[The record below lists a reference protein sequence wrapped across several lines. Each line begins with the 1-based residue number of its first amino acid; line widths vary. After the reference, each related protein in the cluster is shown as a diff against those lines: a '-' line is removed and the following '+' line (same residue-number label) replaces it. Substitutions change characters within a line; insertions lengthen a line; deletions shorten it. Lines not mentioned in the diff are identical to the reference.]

1 MRRSPKRVTLI
12 TTGGTIAEAPP
23 SNPNRR
29 HATAAELLRH
39 LPPLQNIEVSTVD
52 LFDLASTFITFEHML
67 QIAAAVDA
75 AIERNEDGIVVT
87 HGTDTLEETA
97 YFVDLVGTNGR
108 PVVFTGAMMPP
119 GVPGADGSFNLHN
132 ALLIAASDESRGR
145 GVLVTFAAEIHA
157 ARDAVKAHTMSLGA
171 FKSLDFGPLGSVDED
186 RVVFCRNVPP
196 SEQLP
201 VSKVTARVEGVK
213 CYASMSDIQ
222 LRALTEAGIDGVVL
236 ETLGSGQVPPSL
248 MPAIR
253 EAISAGVVI
262 VATTRCPSGHLLRNH
277 YGLANR
283 VEGDER
289 DLQSRGV
296 LFCDLQGPKARI
308 KLAVGLS
315 AGLGLKDLRRVF

>member
-1 MRRSPKRVTLI
+1 M
-12 TTGGTIAEAPP
+12 
-23 SNPNRR
+23 
-29 HATAAELLRH
+29 
-39 LPPLQNIEVSTVD
+39 
-52 LFDLASTFITFEHML
+52 
-67 QIAAAVDA
+67 
-75 AIERNEDGIVVT
+75 
-87 HGTDTLEETA
+87 
-97 YFVDLVGTNGR
+97 
-108 PVVFTGAMMPP
+108 
-119 GVPGADGSFNLHN
+119 
-132 ALLIAASDESRGR
+132 
-145 GVLVTFAAEIHA
+145 
-157 ARDAVKAHTMSLGA
+157 
-171 FKSLDFGPLGSVDED
+171 
-186 RVVFCRNVPP
+186 
-196 SEQLP
+196 
-201 VSKVTARVEGVK
+201 TARVEGVK